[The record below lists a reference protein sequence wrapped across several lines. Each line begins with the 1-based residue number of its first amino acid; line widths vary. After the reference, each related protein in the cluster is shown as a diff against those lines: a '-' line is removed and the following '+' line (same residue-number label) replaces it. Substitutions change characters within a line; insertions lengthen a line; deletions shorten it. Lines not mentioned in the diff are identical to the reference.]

1 MLKGVLLTKKS
12 CYQLYV
18 LSKLT
23 KYGAGG
29 DVCRKTES
37 IITPAVVWPI
47 LYAYTPFHP
56 QRLLKH
62 GCQATRRVC

>member
-29 DVCRKTES
+29 DEPYVEKRKAS
-37 IITPAVVWPI
+37 S
-47 LYAYTPFHP
+47 
-56 QRLLKH
+56 RL
-62 GCQATRRVC
+62 Q